1 MELAAV
7 TTLALYTLW
16 MTIKTIFMEEKDRN
30 HYISIGIFFVVTSIL
45 SIYPFSYHLFQYKL
59 EEAGKKLID
68 GKEVRVKCQTFTEDF
83 IGYSAHGWVYHG
95 DNKVFMTYDICSRLK
110 RALKNPKIAN
120 MDDLFGLHVFT
131 HEVMHGGGEYDE
143 FRTDCKAYQRN
154 HRTAQL
160 LGMSWG
166 ESVRAA
172 IYLHK
177 NRDPNFVGYYS
188 PECKPG
194 GALDEY
200 LDDAVWILN
209 E

>member
-16 MTIKTIFMEEKDRN
+16 MAIKTIFMKEKDKH
-30 HYISIGIFFVVTSIL
+30 HYISIGIFFVVTSVL
-45 SIYPFSYHLFQYKL
+45 SIYPVSYHLFQYKL
-59 EEAGKKLID
+59 EEAGSKLLN

-83 IGYSAHGWVYHG
+83 VGHKAAGWVYHG
-95 DNKVFMTYDICSRLK
+95 DNKVFMTFDVCSRLK
-110 RALKNPKIAN
+110 RALRNPKTAD
-120 MDDLFGLHVFT
+120 MDDLIGLQVFT
-131 HEVMHGGGEYDE
+131 HEVMHVGGEYDE
-143 FRTDCKAYQRN
+143 VKTDCMAYQRN
-154 HRTAQL
+154 HRTAQF

-177 NRDPNFVGYYS
+177 RRDPNFVGYYS

-200 LDDAVWILN
+200 LEDAVWILN
-209 E
+209 

>member
-16 MTIKTIFMEEKDRN
+16 MAIKTIFMKEKDKH
-30 HYISIGIFFVVTSIL
+30 HYISIGIFFVVTSVL
-45 SIYPFSYHLFQYKL
+45 SIYPVSYHLFQYKL

-110 RALKNPKIAN
+110 RALKDPKIAN

-131 HEVMHGGGEYDE
+131 HEVMHVDGEYDE
-143 FRTDCKAYQRN
+143 VRTDCKAYQRN

-166 ESVRAA
+166 ESVRTA